1 MTAWL
6 AAARLY
12 ADRRV
17 VVIGL
22 LGFASGLPF
31 LLTASTLAVWL
42 KLEGVSL
49 AAIGLFSL
57 VRSPYTFKF
66 LWAPLV
72 DSVPLPWL
80 TRRFGRRRA
89 WALLAQALLILSIV
103 MLAGADPAG
112 APALTAFWALMVAF
126 SSATQDIVIDA
137 YRIETLAPDE
147 QGLGNGAIV
156 LGYRVGLLAAGA
168 GALWLA
174 AVMSWSEVYLAMA
187 GLAGLGVL
195 TVLLS
200 PEPETGIDAAAASA
214 TPGDWFKTA
223 VIAPFADFLT
233 RPGWPLIL
241 LFIMLYKLG
250 DAYLGVM
257 ANPFYVDIGFSTIE
271 IANVSKIFGLGATLI
286 GALLGGVL
294 VKVLGIMR
302 SLLLCGVLAALSN
315 LIFAVQA
322 ALGADVGFLVV
333 TIAVENVTGGMAT
346 TAFVA
351 YLSALCR
358 VAYTATQ
365 YALLSSFMA
374 FARDVLAATSGLAAA
389 ALGWVGFFVL
399 TAVLAVPGLLLLI
412 WMIRRFPV
420 EPTRALVR

>member
-1 MTAWL
+1 MTTWL

-17 VVIGL
+17 VVIAL

-72 DSVPLPWL
+72 DRMPLPWL

-89 WALLAQALLILSIV
+89 WALLAQGLLILSIV
-103 MLAGADPAG
+103 MLAGTDPAE

-156 LGYRVGLLAAGA
+156 LGYRIGLLAAGA

-174 AVMSWSEVYLAMA
+174 AVMTWSGVYLTMA
-187 GLAGLGVL
+187 ALAGLGVL

-200 PEPETGIDAAAASA
+200 PEPETGGDAAVAAM
-214 TPGDWFKTA
+214 PGSWIETA

-241 LFIMLYKLG
+241 LFILLYKLG

-294 VKVLGIMR
+294 VKVQGIMR

-399 TAVLAVPGLLLLI
+399 TAVLAVPGLLLLV

-420 EPTRALVR
+420 EPGRASAR